1 MILEKIKSKIWL
13 ISIPVAIA
21 ALLSMSAIKD
31 IEDAHVELDLG
42 KRTSYYLRTST
53 DSLTYLAIA
62 YTATGK
68 EKFINEFNS
77 HLERRKQMK
86 FDIIPEGMV
95 YYNEGLSLS
104 NELATVIEAPAFKA
118 MNDTAFFT
126 DQYLSYKT
134 RIINSIENLKNVT
147 YEKSNDKL
155 QRAILEL
162 NIYIYFLVL
171 LLLGFVILNRFDK
184 PIVITPV
191 KKKKTIKKPVKK
203 KNFKEK

>member
-1 MILEKIKSKIWL
+1 MILEKIKNKLWL
-13 ISIPVAIA
+13 ISIPIAIA

-42 KRTSYYLRTST
+42 KRTAFYLRTST

-68 EKFINEFNS
+68 EKFINEFNA
-77 HLERRKQMK
+77 HLERRKQRK

-134 RIINSIENLKNVT
+134 RIVNSIENLRDVT
-147 YEKSNDKL
+147 YQYSNDKL

-162 NIYIYFLVL
+162 NIYIYFLIL
-171 LLLGFVILNRFDK
+171 LLLGFVVLIRFDK
-184 PIVITPV
+184 PIVVKPV
-191 KKKKTIKKPVKK
+191 RKKKPIKKPIKK
-203 KNFKEK
+203 K

>member
-1 MILEKIKSKIWL
+1 MILEKIKNKLWL
-13 ISIPVAIA
+13 ISIPIAAA

-31 IEDAHVELDLG
+31 IEDAHVELDAG
-42 KRTSYYLRTST
+42 KRTAYYLRTST

-68 EKFINEFNS
+68 EKFINEFNA
-77 HLERRKQMK
+77 HLERRKQRK

-104 NELATVIEAPAFKA
+104 NELATIIEAPAFKA

-134 RIINSIENLKNVT
+134 RIVTSIERLRDVT

-162 NIYIYFLVL
+162 NIYIYFLIL
-171 LLLGFVILNRFDK
+171 LLLGFVVLIRFDK
-184 PIVITPV
+184 PIVVKPIR
-191 KKKKTIKKPVKK
+191 KKKPIKKPIKK
-203 KNFKEK
+203 K

>member
-1 MILEKIKSKIWL
+1 MILEKIKNKLWL

-31 IEDAHVELDLG
+31 IEDAHVELDNG
-42 KRTSYYLRTST
+42 KRTSYYLRSST

-77 HLERRKQMK
+77 HLERRKLLT
-86 FDIIPEGMV
+86 FNIDPEGLV
-95 YYNEGLSLS
+95 YYNEGLRLS
-104 NELATVIEAPAFKA
+104 NELASVIEAPAFAA

-134 RIINSIENLKNVT
+134 RIITSIEQLRDVT
-147 YEKSNDKL
+147 YEKSNNKL
-155 QRAILEL
+155 QRAVLEL
-162 NIYIYFLVL
+162 NIYIYFLIL
-171 LLLGFVILNRFDK
+171 LLLGLVVLIRFDK
-184 PIVITPV
+184 KEIIKPI
-191 KKKKTIKKPVKK
+191 KKKKPIKKPIKK
-203 KNFKEK
+203 K

>member
-1 MILEKIKSKIWL
+1 MILEKIKSKLWL

-21 ALLSMSAIKD
+21 ALLSISAIKD
-31 IEDAHVELDLG
+31 IEDAHVELDNG
-42 KRTSYYLRTST
+42 KRTAYYLRTST

-62 YTATGK
+62 YTSTGK

-77 HLERRKQMK
+77 HLERRKQLK
-86 FDIIPEGMV
+86 FDIIPEGLV

-104 NELATVIEAPAFKA
+104 NELATVIEAPAFAA

-134 RIINSIENLKNVT
+134 RIITSIENLRNVT

-155 QRAILEL
+155 QRAVLEL
-162 NIYIYFLVL
+162 NIYIYFLIL
-171 LLLGFVILNRFDK
+171 LLLGLVVLIRFDK
-184 PIVITPV
+184 QPIVKPIR
-191 KKKKTIKKPVKK
+191 KKKPIKKPIKNKK
-203 KNFKEK
+203 

>member
-1 MILEKIKSKIWL
+1 MILEKIKNKIWL

-21 ALLSMSAIKD
+21 ALLSVSAIKD
-31 IEDAHVELDLG
+31 IEDSHVELDNG
-42 KRTSYYLRTST
+42 KRTAYYLRTST

-77 HLERRKQMK
+77 HLERRKTMK
-86 FDIIPEGMV
+86 FDIIPEGMI

-104 NELATVIEAPAFKA
+104 NELATVIEAPAFA
-118 MNDTAFFT
+118 SMNDTAFFT

-134 RIINSIENLKNVT
+134 RIIASIENLRNVT
-147 YEKSNDKL
+147 YEKSNNKL
-155 QRAILEL
+155 QRAIIEL

-171 LLLGFVILNRFDK
+171 SLLGFVILIRFDK
-184 PIVITPV
+184 PVVIAPV
-191 KKKKTIKKPVKK
+191 KKKKPTKKPIKKK
-203 KNFKEK
+203 

>member
-1 MILEKIKSKIWL
+1 MILEKIKNKLWL

-31 IEDAHVELDLG
+31 IEDAHVELDNG
-42 KRTSYYLRTST
+42 KKTAYYLRCST

-77 HLERRKQMK
+77 HLERRKLLT
-86 FDIIPEGMV
+86 FNIDPEGLV
-95 YYNEGLSLS
+95 YYNEGLRLS
-104 NELATVIEAPAFKA
+104 NELASVIEAPAFAA

-134 RIINSIENLKNVT
+134 RIITSIEQLRDVT
-147 YEKSNDKL
+147 YEKSNNKL
-155 QRAILEL
+155 QRAVLEL
-162 NIYIYFLVL
+162 NIYIYFLIL
-171 LLLGFVILNRFDK
+171 LLLGLVVLIRFDK
-184 PIVITPV
+184 KEIIKPI
-191 KKKKTIKKPVKK
+191 KKKKPIKKPIKK
-203 KNFKEK
+203 K

>member
-1 MILEKIKSKIWL
+1 MILEKIKNKLWL
-13 ISIPVAIA
+13 VSIPVAIA

-31 IEDAHVELDLG
+31 IEAAHVELDNG
-42 KRTSYYLRTST
+42 KRTAYYLRTST

-86 FDIIPEGMV
+86 FDIIPEGMI

-104 NELATVIEAPAFKA
+104 NELATVIETPAFAA

-134 RIINSIENLKNVT
+134 RIITSIENLRNVT

-155 QRAILEL
+155 QRAVLEL
-162 NIYIYFLVL
+162 NIYIYFLIL
-171 LLLGFVILNRFDK
+171 LLLGLVVLIRFDK
-184 PIVITPV
+184 QPIVKPIR
-191 KKKKTIKKPVKK
+191 KKKPIKKPLKNKK
-203 KNFKEK
+203 

>member
-1 MILEKIKSKIWL
+1 MILEKIKSKLWL

-31 IEDAHVELDLG
+31 IEDAHVELDNG
-42 KRTSYYLRTST
+42 KRTAYYLRTST

-77 HLERRKQMK
+77 HLERRKLLT
-86 FDIIPEGMV
+86 FNIDPEGLV
-95 YYNEGLSLS
+95 YYNEGLRLS
-104 NELATVIEAPAFKA
+104 NELASIIEAPAFAA

-134 RIINSIENLKNVT
+134 RIITSIEQLRDVT
-147 YEKSNDKL
+147 YENSNNKL
-155 QRAILEL
+155 QRSVLEL

-171 LLLGFVILNRFDK
+171 LLLGFVVLIRFDK
-184 PIVITPV
+184 QPIVKPV
-191 KKKKTIKKPVKK
+191 RKKKPIKKAIKKPIKK
-203 KNFKEK
+203 

>member
-1 MILEKIKSKIWL
+1 MILKKIKNKLWL

-31 IEDAHVELDLG
+31 IEDAHVELDNG
-42 KRTSYYLRTST
+42 KRTSYYLRSST

-77 HLERRKQMK
+77 HLERRKLLT
-86 FDIIPEGMV
+86 FNIDPEGLV
-95 YYNEGLSLS
+95 YYNEGLRLS
-104 NELATVIEAPAFKA
+104 NELASVIEAPAFAA

-134 RIINSIENLKNVT
+134 RIITSIEQLRDVT
-147 YEKSNDKL
+147 YEKSNNKL
-155 QRAILEL
+155 QRAVLEL
-162 NIYIYFLVL
+162 NIYIYFLIL
-171 LLLGFVILNRFDK
+171 LLLGLVVLIRFDK
-184 PIVITPV
+184 KEIIKPI
-191 KKKKTIKKPVKK
+191 KKKKPIKKPIKK
-203 KNFKEK
+203 K

>member
-1 MILEKIKSKIWL
+1 MIIEKIKSKLWL
-13 ISIPVAIA
+13 ISIPIAIA

-31 IEDAHVELDLG
+31 IEDAHVELELS
-42 KRTSYYLRTST
+42 KQTAYYLRTST

-68 EKFINEFNS
+68 EEFINEFNS
-77 HLERRKQMK
+77 HLERRKQLK
-86 FDIIPEGMV
+86 FEIIPEGLV

-104 NELATVIEAPAFKA
+104 NELAIVIEAPAFAA

-155 QRAILEL
+155 QRAVLEL

-171 LLLGFVILNRFDK
+171 LLLGFVVLIRFDK
-184 PIVITPV
+184 QPIIKPV
-191 KKKKTIKKPVKK
+191 RKKKPIKKSIKK
-203 KNFKEK
+203 K

>member
-1 MILEKIKSKIWL
+1 MILEKIKNKLWL
-13 ISIPVAIA
+13 ISIPIAIA

-31 IEDAHVELDLG
+31 IEDAHIELNSG
-42 KRTSYYLRTST
+42 KRTAYYLRTST

-68 EKFINEFNS
+68 EKFINEFNA
-77 HLERRKQMK
+77 HLERRKQLK

-134 RIINSIENLKNVT
+134 RIVNSIENLRDVT
-147 YEKSNDKL
+147 YQYSNDKL

-162 NIYIYFLVL
+162 NIYIYFLIL
-171 LLLGFVILNRFDK
+171 LLLGFVILIRFDK
-184 PIVITPV
+184 PIVVKPV
-191 KKKKTIKKPVKK
+191 RKKKPIKKPIKK
-203 KNFKEK
+203 K

>member
-1 MILEKIKSKIWL
+1 MILEKIKNKLWI

-31 IEDAHVELDLG
+31 IEDAHVELDNG
-42 KRTSYYLRTST
+42 KKTAYYLRCST

-77 HLERRKQMK
+77 HLERRKLLT
-86 FDIIPEGMV
+86 FNIDPEGLV
-95 YYNEGLSLS
+95 YYNEGLRLS
-104 NELATVIEAPAFKA
+104 NELASVIEAPAFAA

-134 RIINSIENLKNVT
+134 RIITSIEQLRDVT
-147 YEKSNDKL
+147 YEKSNNKL
-155 QRAILEL
+155 QRAVLEL
-162 NIYIYFLVL
+162 NIYIYFLIL
-171 LLLGFVILNRFDK
+171 LLLGLVVLIRFDK
-184 PIVITPV
+184 KEIIKPI
-191 KKKKTIKKPVKK
+191 KKKKPIKKPIKK
-203 KNFKEK
+203 K

>member
-1 MILEKIKSKIWL
+1 
-13 ISIPVAIA
+13 
-21 ALLSMSAIKD
+21 
-31 IEDAHVELDLG
+31 
-42 KRTSYYLRTST
+42 
-53 DSLTYLAIA
+53 
-62 YTATGK
+62 
-68 EKFINEFNS
+68 
-77 HLERRKQMK
+77 MK

-126 DQYLSYKT
+126 DQYLSYKN
-134 RIINSIENLKNVT
+134 RIISSIEHLRDVT

-171 LLLGFVILNRFDK
+171 LLLGFVILIRFDK
-184 PIVITPV
+184 PIVITPS
-191 KKKKTIKKPVKK
+191 K
-203 KNFKEK
+203 KEKNN

>member
-1 MILEKIKSKIWL
+1 MILEKIKNKLWL
-13 ISIPVAIA
+13 ISIPIAIA

-31 IEDAHVELDLG
+31 IEDAHIELNSG
-42 KRTSYYLRTST
+42 KRTAYYLRTST

-68 EKFINEFNS
+68 EKFINEFNA
-77 HLERRKQMK
+77 HLERRKQLK

-134 RIINSIENLKNVT
+134 RIVNSIENLRDVT
-147 YEKSNDKL
+147 YQYSNDKL

-162 NIYIYFLVL
+162 NIYIYFLIL
-171 LLLGFVILNRFDK
+171 LLLGFVVLIRFDK
-184 PIVITPV
+184 PIVVKPV
-191 KKKKTIKKPVKK
+191 RKKKPIKKPIKK
-203 KNFKEK
+203 K

>member
-1 MILEKIKSKIWL
+1 MILEKIKNKLWL
-13 ISIPVAIA
+13 ISIPIAIA

-31 IEDAHVELDLG
+31 IEDAHIELNSG
-42 KRTSYYLRTST
+42 KRTAYYLRTST

-68 EKFINEFNS
+68 EKFINEFNA
-77 HLERRKQMK
+77 HLERRKQLK

-134 RIINSIENLKNVT
+134 RIVNSIEHLRDIT
-147 YEKSNDKL
+147 YDKSNDKL

-162 NIYIYFLVL
+162 NIYIYFLIL
-171 LLLGFVILNRFDK
+171 LLLGFVVLIRFDK
-184 PIVITPV
+184 PIVVKPV
-191 KKKKTIKKPVKK
+191 RKKKPIKKPIKK
-203 KNFKEK
+203 K

>member
-1 MILEKIKSKIWL
+1 MILEKIKSKLWL
-13 ISIPVAIA
+13 VSIPVAIA

-31 IEDAHVELDLG
+31 IEDAHVELDSG
-42 KRTSYYLRTST
+42 KKTAYYLRTST

-77 HLERRKQMK
+77 HLERRKQLK
-86 FDIIPEGMV
+86 FDIIPEGLI

-104 NELATVIEAPAFKA
+104 NELATIIEAPAFAA

-134 RIINSIENLKNVT
+134 RIITSIENLRNVT
-147 YEKSNDKL
+147 YEKSNNKL
-155 QRAILEL
+155 QRAVLEL
-162 NIYIYFLVL
+162 NIYIYFLIL
-171 LLLGFVILNRFDK
+171 LLLGLVVLIRFDK
-184 PIVITPV
+184 KEIIKPI
-191 KKKKTIKKPVKK
+191 KKKKLIKKPIKK
-203 KNFKEK
+203 K

>member
-1 MILEKIKSKIWL
+1 MILEKIKSKLWL
-13 ISIPVAIA
+13 VSIPVAIA

-31 IEDAHVELDLG
+31 IEDAHVELDNG
-42 KRTSYYLRTST
+42 KRTAYYLRTST

-77 HLERRKQMK
+77 HLERRKQLK
-86 FDIIPEGMV
+86 FDIMPEGMI

-104 NELATVIEAPAFKA
+104 NELATVIEAPAFAA

-134 RIINSIENLKNVT
+134 RIITSIENLRNIT
-147 YEKSNDKL
+147 YEKSNNKL
-155 QRAILEL
+155 QRAVLEL
-162 NIYIYFLVL
+162 NIYIYFLIL
-171 LLLGFVILNRFDK
+171 LLLGLVVLIRFDK
-184 PIVITPV
+184 KEIIKPV
-191 KKKKTIKKPVKK
+191 RKKKPIKKPIKTKK
-203 KNFKEK
+203 

>member
-1 MILEKIKSKIWL
+1 MILEKIKNKLWL

-31 IEDAHVELDLG
+31 IEDAHVELDNG
-42 KRTSYYLRTST
+42 KRTAYYLRTST

-62 YTATGK
+62 YTSTGK

-77 HLERRKQMK
+77 HLERRKQLK
-86 FDIIPEGMV
+86 FDIIPEGLV

-104 NELATVIEAPAFKA
+104 NELATVIEAPAFAA

-134 RIINSIENLKNVT
+134 RIITSIENLRNVT

-155 QRAILEL
+155 QRAVLEL
-162 NIYIYFLVL
+162 NIYIYFLIL
-171 LLLGFVILNRFDK
+171 LLLGLVVLIRFDK
-184 PIVITPV
+184 QPIIKPI
-191 KKKKTIKKPVKK
+191 KKKKPIKKPIKNKK
-203 KNFKEK
+203 

>member
-1 MILEKIKSKIWL
+1 MILEKIKNKLWI

-31 IEDAHVELDLG
+31 IEDAHVELDSG
-42 KRTSYYLRTST
+42 KKTAYYLRCST

-77 HLERRKQMK
+77 HLERRKLLT
-86 FDIIPEGMV
+86 FNIDPEGLV
-95 YYNEGLSLS
+95 YYNEGLRLS
-104 NELATVIEAPAFKA
+104 NELASVIEAPAFAA

-134 RIINSIENLKNVT
+134 RIITSIEQLRDVT
-147 YEKSNDKL
+147 YEKSNNKL
-155 QRAILEL
+155 QRAVLEL
-162 NIYIYFLVL
+162 NIYIYFLIL
-171 LLLGFVILNRFDK
+171 LLLGLVVLIRFDK
-184 PIVITPV
+184 KEIIKPI
-191 KKKKTIKKPVKK
+191 KKKKPIKKPIKK
-203 KNFKEK
+203 K

>member
-1 MILEKIKSKIWL
+1 MILEKIKNKLWL

-31 IEDAHVELDLG
+31 IEDAHVELDNG
-42 KRTSYYLRTST
+42 KRTAYYLRTST

-62 YTATGK
+62 YTSTGK

-77 HLERRKQMK
+77 HLERRKQLK
-86 FDIIPEGMV
+86 FDIVPEGLV

-104 NELATVIEAPAFKA
+104 NELATVIEAPAFSA

-134 RIINSIENLKNVT
+134 RIITSIERLRDVT
-147 YEKSNDKL
+147 YEKSNNKL
-155 QRAILEL
+155 QRAVLEL
-162 NIYIYFLVL
+162 NIYIYFLIL
-171 LLLGFVILNRFDK
+171 LLLGLVVLIRFDK
-184 PIVITPV
+184 KEIIKPI
-191 KKKKTIKKPVKK
+191 KKKKPIKKPIKK
-203 KNFKEK
+203 K

>member
-1 MILEKIKSKIWL
+1 MILEKIKNKLWL

-31 IEDAHVELDLG
+31 IEDAHVELDNG
-42 KRTSYYLRTST
+42 KRTAYYLRTST

-62 YTATGK
+62 YTSTGK

-77 HLERRKQMK
+77 HLERRKQLK
-86 FDIIPEGMV
+86 FDIIPEGLV

-104 NELATVIEAPAFKA
+104 NELATVIEAPAFAA

-134 RIINSIENLKNVT
+134 RIITSIENLRNVT
-147 YEKSNDKL
+147 YEKSNNKL
-155 QRAILEL
+155 QRAVLEL
-162 NIYIYFLVL
+162 NIYIYFLIL
-171 LLLGFVILNRFDK
+171 LLLGLVVLIRFDK
-184 PIVITPV
+184 KEIIKPI
-191 KKKKTIKKPVKK
+191 KKKKPIKKPIKNKK
-203 KNFKEK
+203 

>member
-1 MILEKIKSKIWL
+1 MILEKIKNKLWL
-13 ISIPVAIA
+13 ISIPIAIA

-31 IEDAHVELDLG
+31 IEDAHIELNSG
-42 KRTSYYLRTST
+42 KRTAYYLRTST

-68 EKFINEFNS
+68 EKFINEFNA
-77 HLERRKQMK
+77 HLERRKQRK

-134 RIINSIENLKNVT
+134 RIVNSIEHLRDIT

-162 NIYIYFLVL
+162 NIYIYFLIL
-171 LLLGFVILNRFDK
+171 LLLGFVVLIRFDK
-184 PIVITPV
+184 PIVVKPV
-191 KKKKTIKKPVKK
+191 RKKKPIKKPIKK
-203 KNFKEK
+203 K

>member
-1 MILEKIKSKIWL
+1 MILEKIKNKLWL

-31 IEDAHVELDLG
+31 IEDAHVELDNG
-42 KRTSYYLRTST
+42 KRTAYYLRTST

-62 YTATGK
+62 YTSTGK

-77 HLERRKQMK
+77 HLERRKQLK
-86 FDIIPEGMV
+86 FDIIPEGLV

-104 NELATVIEAPAFKA
+104 NELATVIETPAFAA

-134 RIINSIENLKNVT
+134 RIITSIENLRNVT
-147 YEKSNDKL
+147 YEKSNNKL
-155 QRAILEL
+155 QQAVLEL
-162 NIYIYFLVL
+162 NIYIYFLIL
-171 LLLGFVILNRFDK
+171 LLLGLVVLIRFDK
-184 PIVITPV
+184 QPIVKPIR
-191 KKKKTIKKPVKK
+191 KKKPIKKPLKNKK
-203 KNFKEK
+203 

>member
-1 MILEKIKSKIWL
+1 MILEKIKNKLWL
-13 ISIPVAIA
+13 VSIPVAIA

-42 KRTSYYLRTST
+42 KRTAYYLRTST

-86 FDIIPEGMV
+86 FDIVPEGMI

-104 NELATVIEAPAFKA
+104 NELATVIEAPAFAA

-134 RIINSIENLKNVT
+134 RIITSIENLRNVT
-147 YEKSNDKL
+147 YEKSNNKL
-155 QRAILEL
+155 QRAVLEL
-162 NIYIYFLVL
+162 NIYIYFLIL
-171 LLLGFVILNRFDK
+171 LLLGLVVLIRFDK
-184 PIVITPV
+184 KEIIKPI
-191 KKKKTIKKPVKK
+191 KKKKPIKKPIKK
-203 KNFKEK
+203 K

>member
-1 MILEKIKSKIWL
+1 MILEKIKNKLWL

-31 IEDAHVELDLG
+31 IEDAHVELDNG
-42 KRTSYYLRTST
+42 KRTAYYLRTST

-86 FDIIPEGMV
+86 FDIVPEGMI

-104 NELATVIEAPAFKA
+104 NELATVIEAPAFAA

-126 DQYLSYKT
+126 DQNLSYKT
-134 RIINSIENLKNVT
+134 RIITSIERLRDVT
-147 YEKSNDKL
+147 YEKSNNKL
-155 QRAILEL
+155 QRAVLEL
-162 NIYIYFLVL
+162 NIYIYFLIL
-171 LLLGFVILNRFDK
+171 LLLGLVVLIRFDK
-184 PIVITPV
+184 KEIIKPV
-191 KKKKTIKKPVKK
+191 RKKKPIKKPIKK
-203 KNFKEK
+203 

>member
-1 MILEKIKSKIWL
+1 MILEKIKNKLWFV
-13 ISIPVAIA
+13 SIPVAIA

-31 IEDAHVELDLG
+31 IEDAHVELDNG
-42 KRTSYYLRTST
+42 KRTAYYLRTST

-62 YTATGK
+62 YTATGNQ
-68 EKFINEFNS
+68 KFINEFNS
-77 HLERRKQMK
+77 HLERRKQLQ
-86 FDIIPEGMV
+86 FDIIPEGLV

-104 NELATVIEAPAFKA
+104 NELATVIEAPAFAA

-134 RIINSIENLKNVT
+134 RIITSIERLRDVT

-171 LLLGFVILNRFDK
+171 LLLGFVVLIRFDK
-184 PIVITPV
+184 QPIIKPV
-191 KKKKTIKKPVKK
+191 RKKKPIKKPIKK
-203 KNFKEK
+203 K

>member
-1 MILEKIKSKIWL
+1 MILEKIKNKLWL
-13 ISIPVAIA
+13 ISIPIAAA

-42 KRTSYYLRTST
+42 KRTAYYLRTST

-68 EKFINEFNS
+68 EKFINEFNA
-77 HLERRKQMK
+77 HLERRKQLK
-86 FDIIPEGMV
+86 FDIIPEGLV

-104 NELATVIEAPAFKA
+104 NELATVIEAPAFAA

-134 RIINSIENLKNVT
+134 RIVTSIERLRDVT
-147 YEKSNDKL
+147 YQQSNDKL

-162 NIYIYFLVL
+162 NIYIYFLIL
-171 LLLGFVILNRFDK
+171 LLLGFVILIRFDK
-184 PIVITPV
+184 PIVVKPV
-191 KKKKTIKKPVKK
+191 RKKKPVKK
-203 KNFKEK
+203 PIKKK

>member
-1 MILEKIKSKIWL
+1 MILEKIKSKLWL

-31 IEDAHVELDLG
+31 IEDAHVELDNG
-42 KRTSYYLRTST
+42 KRTAYYLRTST

-68 EKFINEFNS
+68 EKFISEFNS

-86 FDIIPEGMV
+86 FDIVPEGMI

-104 NELATVIEAPAFKA
+104 NELATVIETPAFAA

-126 DQYLSYKT
+126 DQYLLYKT
-134 RIINSIENLKNVT
+134 RIITSIENLRNVT
-147 YEKSNDKL
+147 YEKSNNKL
-155 QRAILEL
+155 QRAVLEL
-162 NIYIYFLVL
+162 NIYIYFLIL
-171 LLLGFVILNRFDK
+171 LLLGLVVLIRFDK
-184 PIVITPV
+184 QPIVKPIR
-191 KKKKTIKKPVKK
+191 KKKPIKKPLKNKK
-203 KNFKEK
+203 

>member
-1 MILEKIKSKIWL
+1 MILEKIKNKLWL
-13 ISIPVAIA
+13 VSIPVAIA

-31 IEDAHVELDLG
+31 IEDAHVELDNG
-42 KRTSYYLRTST
+42 KRTAYYLRTST

-62 YTATGK
+62 YTSTGK

-86 FDIIPEGMV
+86 FDIVPEGLV

-104 NELATVIEAPAFKA
+104 NELATVIEAPAFAA

-134 RIINSIENLKNVT
+134 RIITSIENLRNVT
-147 YEKSNDKL
+147 YEKSNNKL
-155 QRAILEL
+155 QRAVLEL
-162 NIYIYFLVL
+162 NIYIYFLIL
-171 LLLGFVILNRFDK
+171 LLLGLVVLIRFDK
-184 PIVITPV
+184 KEIIKPV
-191 KKKKTIKKPVKK
+191 RKKKPIKKPIKNKK
-203 KNFKEK
+203 

>member
-1 MILEKIKSKIWL
+1 
-13 ISIPVAIA
+13 
-21 ALLSMSAIKD
+21 MSAIKD

-42 KRTSYYLRTST
+42 KRTAYYLRTST

-77 HLERRKQMK
+77 HLERRKQIK

-104 NELATVIEAPAFKA
+104 NELASVIEAPAFKA

-126 DQYLSYKT
+126 DKYLSYKT
-134 RIINSIENLKNVT
+134 RIISSIEHLRDVT
-147 YEKSNDKL
+147 YEKSNNKL

-171 LLLGFVILNRFDK
+171 LLLGFVILIRFDK

-191 KKKKTIKKPVKK
+191 KKKKTIKKPIKK
-203 KNFKEK
+203 K